1 MREAEKSGQQ
11 PGNLPGYHKT
21 AAAGDGTPQDASI
34 PPDKAQ
40 ATPPLPAGWEA
51 VFSALPD
58 AVIVYDAEGDV
69 ARANP
74 AAVRAF
80 GFDPA
85 GMGREERT
93 RRFAIRYP
101 DGRPVPADA
110 LPSARA
116 LRGETVARECFLF
129 TNAQGRDLTIV
140 ASASPVPDGDRVSG
154 AVVAWHNYSPGDDLC
169 VELQTDIAA
178 HERTEQGLR
187 ESEERLRLFIEHAP
201 AAIAMFDCNMRYLV
215 ASRRWRED
223 YGLGDQPIIGRSHYE
238 VFPEIGDAWKAVH
251 LHGLTGEVVQAMED
265 RFERADGTVQWLRWE
280 VQPWCA
286 ADGKVGGIVIFTE
299 DITERKQTEAERERL
314 LAELTATM
322 DAVPAGIVAY
332 SPSGSATRMNPAAA
346 RMTGCTLADH
356 ELPMAELFAR
366 LRWATADGTPMP
378 LEDFPPARALRGERA
393 GSVVMAFRR
402 DGQKVWIYAGAEP
415 VRAADGAILGAVFSC
430 VDISE
435 LRALQVQQQGLLAD
449 LQQRATELAFERD
462 RLRIVVESIAD
473 AVFVC
478 DAAGKITLVNKAG
491 LVLIGAE
498 HVEAVGMLAD
508 YLSTLQPRSLDGH
521 PVPLQELAISQALR
535 SEVVLDRQEIGVH
548 PLTHRRVDLL
558 VSAAPLRD
566 GENRVVGAVE
576 VVRDITELREL
587 DRMKDEFLGVAAH
600 ELKTPVTITKGYSQV
615 LLHSAQ
621 NLSQPQRRML
631 ESIDRGADRI
641 DNLVSDLLDLVRL
654 QSEGLR
660 LHRDR
665 INLAELAE
673 EVVDRIAAMA
683 PRHRLRLVQKEP
695 VVVQGDR
702 RRLEQV
708 LETLLDNA
716 LRYSPGGGDVDLSV
730 SVADTAAVVTVR
742 DYGVGIPA
750 DRQARIGQRFYRA
763 HTGTPYDYGGMG
775 VGLYIAR
782 EIVERHGGRLWFES
796 EEGKGSTFHFS
807 LPLQVENVDAR

>member
-1 MREAEKSGQQ
+1 
-11 PGNLPGYHKT
+11 
-21 AAAGDGTPQDASI
+21 
-34 PPDKAQ
+34 
-40 ATPPLPAGWEA
+40 
-51 VFSALPD
+51 
-58 AVIVYDAEGDV
+58 
-69 ARANP
+69 
-74 AAVRAF
+74 
-80 GFDPA
+80 
-85 GMGREERT
+85 
-93 RRFAIRYP
+93 
-101 DGRPVPADA
+101 
-110 LPSARA
+110 
-116 LRGETVARECFLF
+116 
-129 TNAQGRDLTIV
+129 
-140 ASASPVPDGDRVSG
+140 
-154 AVVAWHNYSPGDDLC
+154 
-169 VELQTDIAA
+169 
-178 HERTEQGLR
+178 
-187 ESEERLRLFIEHAP
+187 
-201 AAIAMFDCNMRYLV
+201 
-215 ASRRWRED
+215 
-223 YGLGDQPIIGRSHYE
+223 
-238 VFPEIGDAWKAVH
+238 
-251 LHGLTGEVVQAMED
+251 
-265 RFERADGTVQWLRWE
+265 
-280 VQPWCA
+280 
-286 ADGKVGGIVIFTE
+286 
-299 DITERKQTEAERERL
+299 
-314 LAELTATM
+314 
-322 DAVPAGIVAY
+322 
-332 SPSGSATRMNPAAA
+332 
-346 RMTGCTLADH
+346 
-356 ELPMAELFAR
+356 MAELFAR
-366 LRWATADGTPMP
+366 LHLEAADGTPMP
-378 LEDFPPARALRGERA
+378 LADFPPARALRGEQV
-393 GSVVMAFRR
+393 GSAVVAFQR

-415 VRAADGAILGAVFSC
+415 IRAADGAVLGAVFSC

-435 LRALQVQQQGLLAD
+435 LRALQVQQQGLLVD
-449 LQQRATELAFERD
+449 VRQRATELALERD

-491 LVLIGAE
+491 QALIGAQR
-498 HVEAVGMLAD
+498 VEAAGTLAD
-508 YLSTLQPRSLDGH
+508 YLSTLQPRSPDGH
-521 PVPLQELAISQALR
+521 PVPLQDLAISQALGGQ
-535 SEVVLDRQEIGVH
+535 VVLDRQEIGIH
-548 PLTHRRVDLL
+548 PVTHRRVDLL
-558 VSAAPLRD
+558 VSAAPLRN
-566 GENRVVGAVE
+566 GANRVVGAVE

-641 DNLVSDLLDLVRL
+641 DNLVGDLLDIVRL

-673 EVVDRIAAMA
+673 GVADRIAAIS
-683 PRHRLRLVQKEP
+683 PRHRLRLVQKGP

-730 SVADTAAVVTVR
+730 SVEDTAAVVTVR

-796 EEGKGSTFHFS
+796 EEGKGSAFHFS